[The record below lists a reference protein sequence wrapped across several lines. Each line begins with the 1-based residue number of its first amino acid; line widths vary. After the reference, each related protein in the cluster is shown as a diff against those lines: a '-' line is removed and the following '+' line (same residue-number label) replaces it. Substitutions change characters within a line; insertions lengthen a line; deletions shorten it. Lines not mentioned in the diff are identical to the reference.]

1 MHGGRV
7 SSVLRDRELR
17 DIAVVRGPGWFCF
30 LVVLLL
36 LLRVKRQ
43 ENEKVAFERTLAR
56 NGKCSRFAHRVTASR
71 LARGGLLTAQ
81 WQTDLCVPPRT
92 CYPNRPPVVSLSGS
106 QASWETDSS
115 RRPEFFAPPSA
126 PDSSCASPSAGSPQC
141 AGRPSGWRGA
151 VWSLE
156 GDAGISLALRPQRS
170 WASELPDA
178 MRKNPEAHARCITVG
193 PGSLSLCTK
202 FLG

>member
-56 NGKCSRFAHRVTASR
+56 NGKCSRFARRVTASR

-92 CYPNRPPVVSLSGS
+92 CYPNRPPVSHCPDLRLRGKPTARADLSSSPRPRPPTARAPARPPAARSARGVPAAGGELSGVS
-106 QASWETDSS
+106 KVMQ
-115 RRPEFFAPPSA
+115 
-126 PDSSCASPSAGSPQC
+126 GL
-141 AGRPSGWRGA
+141 
-151 VWSLE
+151 V
-156 GDAGISLALRPQRS
+156 
-170 WASELPDA
+170 
-178 MRKNPEAHARCITVG
+178 
-193 PGSLSLCTK
+193 
-202 FLG
+202 